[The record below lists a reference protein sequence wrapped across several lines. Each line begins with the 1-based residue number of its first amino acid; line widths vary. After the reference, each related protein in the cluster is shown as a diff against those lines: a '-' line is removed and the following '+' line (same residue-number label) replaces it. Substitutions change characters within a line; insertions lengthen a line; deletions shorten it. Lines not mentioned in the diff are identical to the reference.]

1 MQKIFILSGSL
12 LAALAVIMGAFGAHS
27 LKAHLS
33 NEMLDVYKTAVD
45 YHIYHAL
52 GLILVGL
59 LPNSTSP
66 SSLLA
71 WAGSSMLMGILL
83 FSGSLYI
90 LSITGIRWLG
100 AIAPFGG
107 TAFIL
112 GWILLASAVWSQ
124 G

>member
-1 MQKIFILSGSL
+1 MQKIFILSGSS
-12 LAALAVIMGAFGAHS
+12 LAALAVIMGAFGAHG
-27 LKAHLS
+27 LKSHLS
-33 NEMLDVYKTAVD
+33 NEMMDVYQTAVD

-52 GLILVGL
+52 GLILTGL
-59 LPNSTSP
+59 LAGSLSS
-66 SSLLA
+66 SSLTA
-71 WAGSSMLMGILL
+71 WAGSSMLVGILL

-90 LSITGIRWLG
+90 LSVTGIRWLG

-112 GWILLASAVWSQ
+112 GWLLLAGAVWRQ